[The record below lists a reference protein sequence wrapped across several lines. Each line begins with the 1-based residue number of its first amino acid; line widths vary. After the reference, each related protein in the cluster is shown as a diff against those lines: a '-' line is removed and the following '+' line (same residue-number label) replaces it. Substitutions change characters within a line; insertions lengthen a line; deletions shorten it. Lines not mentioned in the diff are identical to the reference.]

1 MNRLNQKHKI
11 VLDMDQFEIRSK
23 KDKIFNQVNEI
34 DQIKILI
41 QRMEESNVYDE
52 KYIKKLQ

>member
-1 MNRLNQKHKI
+1 
-11 VLDMDQFEIRSK
+11 MDQFEIRSK